1 MDFCCV
7 TVNLPDVPLPLCS
20 ILAIPPSLAINFQYP
35 SFFLY
40 MNNLVDKTR
49 QLMSS
54 LILIF
59 IVFLEGTV
67 TNLAI

>member
-7 TVNLPDVPLPLCS
+7 TVNLPDVPLRLCS

-40 MNNLVDKTR
+40 MNNLVDKTIDELVDIDLYR
-49 QLMSS
+49 LMDRSVD
-54 LILIF
+54 IF
-59 IVFLEGTV
+59 GQ
-67 TNLAI
+67 